1 MQENVRLQSGQSFSR
16 AAQVPISM
24 RQKERPATVIDH
36 FERVGRKQLGDVLVD
51 EKLIA
56 KEQLHEAVG
65 ERQRSGSPLGQIL
78 IDSSYLSEWDLAKAV
93 SAHYNLPYVDL
104 IGYEP
109 NAEVV
114 ESFPADLA
122 HRENLLPFDAFGKII
137 CLACAEMPP
146 VDILKRVQEI
156 TGFTPCLYV
165 CLGSELKRL
174 LTNHIEKPAE
184 LPELVLPSKD
194 DKLGEIFVNKDD
206 KAGWEKLFDMGNEE
220 VLKGE

>member
-1 MQENVRLQSGQSFSR
+1 M
-16 AAQVPISM
+16 PISK
-24 RQKERPATVIDH
+24 RPKERLANVIDH

-93 SAHYNLPYVDL
+93 AAHYNLPYVDL

-109 NAEVV
+109 DAEVIG
-114 ESFPADLA
+114 SFPADLA
-122 HRENLLPFDAFGKII
+122 HRENLLPFDAFGKVI
-137 CLACAEMPP
+137 CLACAEMPS
-146 VDILKRVQEI
+146 VEILKRVQEI

-174 LTNHIEKPAE
+174 LTNHIDKPAD
-184 LPELVLPSKD
+184 LPELLPPTPD
-194 DKLGEIFVNKDD
+194 DGLDEILVTDED
-206 KAGWEKLFDMGNEE
+206 KAGWEKLFDLGNEE
-220 VLKGE
+220 VLRGE